1 MSKKKMSGVVF
12 DDDDSDEDLE
22 SFRYRMSQNSGQ
34 LVDQYFVYL
43 VVYVVFL
50 FDNRLRVILH
60 TFCFIHLFA
69 CLFVI

>member
-60 TFCFIHLFA
+60 TFCFIRLFA